1 MPRLFSSGL
10 NSCPQTTPQSLL
22 RVLQAALM
30 KDSQTC
36 ALNRPLR
43 VNESGGVDASRPTA
57 ADESHEAQV
66 VEGAI
71 LSF

>member
-30 KDSQTC
+30 MVGFSDVC
-36 ALNRPLR
+36 P
-43 VNESGGVDASRPTA
+43 
-57 ADESHEAQV
+57 
-66 VEGAI
+66 
-71 LSF
+71 